1 MKIDKLLTFV
11 ICAGLLAGCAATVP
25 RELVNAREAYQR
37 VSTGATA
44 QVAPAELHI
53 AHVALTKAE
62 QSFQKNSGSFETR
75 DLAYIAQ
82 RRAEIAEVTASI
94 SIEQKNQSL
103 AGIEYQETQG
113 RIVADTKL
121 DLNQA
126 RGDLAASER
135 NGEITADQLA
145 ASERNGEITANQL
158 AASQKLAADSQ
169 AALARLAAV
178 RDEPRGTVITLSGSV
193 LFASDQVTL
202 LPQAR
207 TRLDQVAEVLLTLSE
222 RNITIEG
229 HTDSQGTETHNLE
242 LSQGRAD
249 AVRNY
254 LTQRGYQPD
263 RIQAHGMGEG
273 RPIADNGSPEGRANN
288 RRVEIIIERGLL
300 SSN

>member
-62 QSFQKNSGSFETR
+62 QSFLKNSGSFETR

-126 RGDLAASER
+126 RGDLAASEL

-202 LPQAR
+202 LPEAR
-207 TRLDQVAEVLLTLSE
+207 TRLNQVAEVLLTLSE

-273 RPIADNGSPEGRANN
+273 RPIADNGNPEGRANN

>member
-62 QSFQKNSGSFETR
+62 QSFLKNSGSFETR

-126 RGDLAASER
+126 RGDLAASEL

-273 RPIADNGSPEGRANN
+273 RPIADNGNPEGRANN